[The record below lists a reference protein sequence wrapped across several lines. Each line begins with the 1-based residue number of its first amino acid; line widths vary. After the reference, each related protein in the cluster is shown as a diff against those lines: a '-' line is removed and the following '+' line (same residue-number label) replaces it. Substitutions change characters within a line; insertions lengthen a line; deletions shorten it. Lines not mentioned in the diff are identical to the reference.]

1 MKIALVTDAWQ
12 PQINGVV
19 TTWTHV
25 REELGQLGHELV
37 PIHPGLFR
45 TVPCPGYPHIRLA
58 VRPGAGVR
66 RRLEE
71 LAPDAVHVATEGPVG
86 IAGRGWCR
94 RHGVPFTTSY
104 HTQFPA
110 YLHRYARIPQ
120 GLTYRFLRWFHGP
133 AAHILVPT
141 ASIARELEAERFARL
156 AVWTRGVDTELF
168 RPRETRPYNVR
179 RPVFLYCGRVA
190 REKNI
195 ESFLN
200 LDLPGSRVVI
210 GDGPAREELEKR
222 FPDVVWCGFR
232 TGRELAEHI
241 AAGDVFVFP
250 SRTDTFGVVMLE
262 AMACGLPVAAFPVA
276 GPVDVVRPGVSGFL
290 DEDLAAAAVACLE
303 LDAEA
308 CRAQAR
314 EFTWRRVAELF
325 LAHVVRRPPA
335 AAAQDVAGG
344 MPGAAVPAGSGTA
357 KSGGGF

>member
-25 REELGQLGHELV
+25 QAELAQLGHELV
-37 PIHPGLFR
+37 PIHPGQFP
-45 TVPCPGYPHIRLA
+45 TIPCPGYPHIRLA
-58 VRPGAGVR
+58 ISPGAGVR
-66 RRLEE
+66 RRLDE
-71 LAPDAVHVATEGPVG
+71 LAAAAVHIATEGPIG
-86 IAGRGWCR
+86 LAGRGWCR

-110 YLHRYARIPQ
+110 YLQRYARIPP

-133 AAHILVPT
+133 AAHILVPS
-141 ASIARELEAERFARL
+141 ASIARELAAQRFARL

-168 RPRETRPYNVR
+168 RPRETRPYTLR

-222 FPDVVWCGFR
+222 YPDVLWCGFR
-232 TGRELAEHI
+232 TGRELAAYI
-241 AAGDVFVFP
+241 AAADVFVFP

-276 GPVDVVRPGVSGFL
+276 GPVDVVRPGLTGFL
-290 DEDLAAAAVACLE
+290 DEDLAAAAIACLK
-303 LDAEA
+303 LDPAA

-314 EFTWRRVAELF
+314 EFTWRRVAEFF
-325 LAHVVRRPPA
+325 LAHVVRRT
-335 AAAQDVAGG
+335 
-344 MPGAAVPAGSGTA
+344 PGAAPTATMISVEGVAAGSG
-357 KSGGGF
+357 GGS